1 MNIIY
6 LNTRLLALVFFWE
19 LTVNQTLS
27 SQELEYQKRNLS
39 PRMTEEFNVL
49 KSNKKI
55 KEGQYKLVIDDFIC
69 QMGFYK
75 NNQKSGIWSVFC
87 CIQAVS
93 PWAEIVYNY
102 DTNELIYFEK
112 DIYFSREDSTL
123 CLPIYLGGTQYFKE
137 AIMNLLDRN
146 ETRLGNGRLY
156 ISFGVDSTG
165 LPNNFRLKSSCNN
178 KKLDLMAVDAV
189 KKVATSNF
197 KFIPARRNGKS
208 ISYNVEVP
216 IYYTN
221 MDIQVIP
228 YD

>member
-1 MNIIY
+1 MNIYY
-6 LNTRLLALVFFWE
+6 LNTRLLALIFILE

-27 SQELEYQKRNLS
+27 SQELEYQKRSLS

-49 KSNKKI
+49 KSNLKI
-55 KEGQYKLVIDDFIC
+55 KEGQYKLVIDDYIC
-69 QMGFYK
+69 QIGLYK
-75 NNQKSGIWSVFC
+75 NNQRSGIWSIHF
-87 CIQAVS
+87 S
-93 PWAEIVYNY
+93 FGLDNVYNY
-102 DTNELIYFEK
+102 DTNELIYFDK
-112 DIYFSREDSTL
+112 DTYLSREDSTL
-123 CLPIYLGGTQYFKE
+123 CRPIYLGGITYFKQS
-137 AIMNLLDRN
+137 IMNLLDRS
-146 ETRLGNGRLY
+146 ETRWGNGRLY

-165 LPNNFRLKSSCNN
+165 LPNNFKLKSSCNN

-197 KFIPARRNGKS
+197 KFVPARRNGKP